1 MNFIY
6 CIKAEAIQYKNTT
19 YWSCLR
25 NQLLKSDLTLS
36 ISWRINIHKP
46 WIRALLF
53 TSLGHYS
60 KILVFR
66 DPVRVLVLILHS
78 CNKNKSFS
86 WKDLPII
93 KFISQKTYKYILMQP
108 DNLYSRQLKEY
119 MVYWMFAINCK
130 QMAMNN
136 YYKVKRTF
144 SLITFTLIIHYF
156 SFYFLLF
163 LRME

>member
-1 MNFIY
+1 MKYFLPPLIHLY
-6 CIKAEAIQYKNTT
+6 TE
-19 YWSCLR
+19 WLR
-25 NQLLKSDLTLS
+25 TLVRVS
-36 ISWRINIHKP
+36 
-46 WIRALLF
+46 ALLF